1 MLSFMEKDATKY
13 SIVWNSV
20 NKEAI
25 KIVRIK
31 ASIASFFSL
40 ARIHRFLLMNG
51 QRSIQLYFFL
61 EFTVIVSYHLVAE
74 IGFGDTE
81 FFCYLLFK
89 IIFNLDA

>member
-31 ASIASFFSL
+31 ASIAFF
-40 ARIHRFLLMNG
+40 FLL
-51 QRSIQLYFFL
+51 QQ
-61 EFTVIVSYHLVAE
+61 
-74 IGFGDTE
+74 
-81 FFCYLLFK
+81 
-89 IIFNLDA
+89 